1 MGRNKYCDNCFRF
14 AKKNAKFTEIS
25 RQKSRERDWSWEE
38 KMLGSLCSLCSLCS
52 LFSNL
57 ELEPP
62 VVLPSPPEIIL
73 QADKRKVYFA
83 LYLQQEWSSVVSIT
97 EAYWLLLRN
106 LQLLERLVWL
116 ICILHMSQEPM
127 YEPVISFSHRTAKH
141 NVRVCTVIQLKI
153 VIHKSTGKFLC
164 CRVNDQKSLKLRRN
178 MLRRKQH

>member
-1 MGRNKYCDNCFRF
+1 MSGQ
-14 AKKNAKFTEIS
+14 KNAKFTEIS

-38 KMLGSLCSLCSLCS
+38 KMLGSLCSLRS
-52 LFSNL
+52 LFSHL
-57 ELEPP
+57 ELGPP
-62 VVLPSPPEIIL
+62 VVLPSPPEIIFGIL
-73 QADKRKVYFA
+73 QADKRKVYSA
-83 LYLQQEWSSVVSIT
+83 LYLQQETSSVVSIT

-127 YEPVISFSHRTAKH
+127 YEPIISFSNRAAKH

-153 VIHKSTGKFLC
+153 VIHKSTRKFLC